1 MQEHKTT
8 DIYLVSA
15 LVASGA
21 KLVEV
26 KKAGYNQAEF
36 IVRGELADMI
46 MQFQNR
52 NLKVDAMTLFE
63 NHKSLKSRANDVLR
77 NTYNTY

>member
-63 NHKSLKSRANDVLR
+63 THKSLKARASDIAR
-77 NTYNTY
+77 NSY